1 MISADAVEAAERE
14 FKVGVKRLVISALEN
29 PLFQERL
36 RLARART
43 DFPGPDAL
51 TVAMDMEDFM
61 TGIATEMIK
70 LLNIP
75 LPKGI
80 HDELTAEGYV
90 AFTTVDAMFN
100 ARLQR
105 FPYREAWHKEGR
117 PRGQAWGQPPSQ
129 IWAVR
134 RTPGGGTP
142 GVGTDSSLTCL
153 RLCVVGCRCSCG
165 TSLYYT
171 RIKGSPFSV
180 ENH

>member
-75 LPKGI
+75 LVPKGK
-80 HDELTAEGYV
+80 HRGGWDRALLTWSNCGS
-90 AFTTVDAMFN
+90 
-100 ARLQR
+100 
-105 FPYREAWHKEGR
+105 GR
-117 PRGQAWGQPPSQ
+117 AKP
-129 IWAVR
+129 
-134 RTPGGGTP
+134 
-142 GVGTDSSLTCL
+142 
-153 RLCVVGCRCSCG
+153 
-165 TSLYYT
+165 
-171 RIKGSPFSV
+171 
-180 ENH
+180 